1 MRIQGDKTCKGL
13 WTVVVHSVNI
23 IYISVI
29 SVILIEEQFSP
40 TVLIMAWKVHWW
52 RWVLT
57 LVLQDGI
64 DRQMEIRS
72 IFQVGSYREG
82 GRRIVSDSP
91 AMFSPLGLISLLLSS
106 LFLFITWKWWKSSIA
121 MTTQCSR
128 ELRQLCSLFRSDVLS
143 RAFKQGFLILLLSLS
158 VSLPLTNS

>member
-29 SVILIEEQFSP
+29 SVIIIEEQFSP

-82 GRRIVSDSP
+82 GRR
-91 AMFSPLGLISLLLSS
+91 MCLILQPCFLHWGWFLCFLAPCFFSS
-106 LFLFITWKWWKSSIA
+106 LENDENHLLPWQHNAVVNSGSFVLYSEVTFCRGHLSKDFSF
-121 MTTQCSR
+121 CS
-128 ELRQLCSLFRSDVLS
+128 CHCLS
-143 RAFKQGFLILLLSLS
+143 HFH
-158 VSLPLTNS
+158 